1 MPGPPP
7 EGDEKTAQRAISGT
21 AKLGAHRFL
30 EGADEIPSDPAA
42 IIDRFFQFPADPAMT
57 DQQPQQPQQ
66 QAMPVF
72 NIEKIYVKDLSL
84 EVPNAPAIFL
94 EREAPQ
100 MNMQLNTQSA
110 PVDTA
115 NGIFESIITLTITAK
130 IQDKTAFLVELKQAG
145 IFRIQNIPQE
155 AMEPALGVGCPN
167 ILFPYAREAVS
178 DAVLKAGFPPLMLQ
192 PVNFELMYMQQQQA
206 RAQQA
211 GQQPN

>member
-1 MPGPPP
+1 
-7 EGDEKTAQRAISGT
+7 
-21 AKLGAHRFL
+21 
-30 EGADEIPSDPAA
+30 
-42 IIDRFFQFPADPAMT
+42 MT
-57 DQQPQQPQQ
+57 DQQ

-110 PVDTA
+110 KVNDE
-115 NGIFESIITLTITAK
+115 GIYESTLTLTITAK

-145 IFRIQNIPQE
+145 IFRIQNLPQE
-155 AMEPALGVGCPN
+155 AMEPALSVGCPN

-178 DAVLKAGFPPLMLQ
+178 DAVLKAGFPPLVLQ

-206 RAQQA
+206 QQQA
-211 GQQPN
+211 STQKPN

>member
-1 MPGPPP
+1 
-7 EGDEKTAQRAISGT
+7 
-21 AKLGAHRFL
+21 
-30 EGADEIPSDPAA
+30 
-42 IIDRFFQFPADPAMT
+42 MT
-57 DQQPQQPQQ
+57 DQPAQQ

-72 NIEKIYVKDLSL
+72 NIEKIYVKDFSL

-110 PVDTA
+110 PVDAA
-115 NGIFESIITLTITAK
+115 NGLFESIITLTITAK
-130 IQDKTAFLVELKQAG
+130 VQDKTAFLVELKQAG
-145 IFRIQNIPQE
+145 VFRIQNIPQE

-167 ILFPYAREAVS
+167 ILFPYAREAIS
-178 DAVLKAGFPPLMLQ
+178 DAVIKAGFPPLILQ

-211 GQQPN
+211 SQQPN

>member
-1 MPGPPP
+1 
-7 EGDEKTAQRAISGT
+7 
-21 AKLGAHRFL
+21 
-30 EGADEIPSDPAA
+30 
-42 IIDRFFQFPADPAMT
+42 MT
-57 DQQPQQPQQ
+57 DQQ

-84 EVPNAPAIFL
+84 EVPNAPAVFL

-110 PVDTA
+110 QVNDE
-115 NGIFESIITLTITAK
+115 GIYETVLTLTISAK

-145 IFRIQNIPQE
+145 IFRIQNLPQE
-155 AMEPALGVGCPN
+155 AMEPALSVGCPN

-192 PVNFELMYMQQQQA
+192 PVNFELMYMQQQAQ
-206 RAQQA
+206 AQQA
-211 GQQPN
+211 ANQQPN

>member
-1 MPGPPP
+1 
-7 EGDEKTAQRAISGT
+7 
-21 AKLGAHRFL
+21 
-30 EGADEIPSDPAA
+30 
-42 IIDRFFQFPADPAMT
+42 MT
-57 DQQPQQPQQ
+57 DQQAQQ
-66 QAMPVF
+66 QAMPVL

-100 MNMQLNTQSA
+100 MEMQLNTQSA
-110 PVDTA
+110 PVDKE
-115 NGIFESIITLTITAK
+115 NGIYESIITLTITAK
-130 IQDKTAFLVELKQAG
+130 IQDKSAFLVELKQAG

-206 RAQQA
+206 KAQQA
-211 GQQPN
+211 NAKPN